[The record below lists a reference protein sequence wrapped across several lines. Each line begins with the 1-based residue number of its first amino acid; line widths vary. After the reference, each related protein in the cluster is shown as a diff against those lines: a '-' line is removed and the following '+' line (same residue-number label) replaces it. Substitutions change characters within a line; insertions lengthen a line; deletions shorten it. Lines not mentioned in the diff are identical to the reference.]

1 MPLTLT
7 NTLTRRQQ
15 PFTPITPGQ
24 VTMYC
29 CGVTVYDDCH
39 LGHARSYLGWDVLRR
54 YLRWRGYAVRY
65 VQNFTDIDDKILN
78 RARAEGTTM
87 AAVSERYIQ
96 RYFEDM
102 RRLNVLD
109 ADEYPRVTDH
119 IGAIHELI
127 GQLETKGYAYAAE
140 GDVYYRVGQ
149 FADYGQLSGRSQSTL
164 QAGASGRDLAATAKA
179 DPADFALWKGAK
191 PGEPAWDSPW
201 GPGRPGW
208 HIECSA
214 MIWARLGATIDIH
227 GGGGDLVFPHHENE
241 IAQSQAASGKPLA
254 NYWLHNGMVTV
265 NGEKMSKSLGN
276 FTTIRDLLDGGWAEY
291 PQPVDPMA
299 VRLFV
304 LQGHYRKPLDF
315 TKDAIAASIN
325 SWQTLNAGLLFG
337 DRHGTKLGWPAAAL
351 QEPSPDAPWVER
363 FQTAM
368 DDDLNT
374 PGALAV
380 LFELAK
386 GLQREGNRLV
396 HEGQTQASPDVL
408 WPQWQTLVQLAQVL
422 GLEVTPD
429 GGADATAVGL
439 DETAMAAGRSLTIAD
454 LIQQRQVARQQ
465 RDFATADDIRDRLA
479 AMGIAVVDQPD
490 GEVRWHRQQINDS
503 ETNYCT

>member
-1 MPLTLT
+1 MSLTLY
-7 NTLTRRQQ
+7 NTLTKRKQ
-15 PFTPITPGQ
+15 PFTPIHPGR

-39 LGHARSYLGWDVLRR
+39 LGHGRSYLGWDVLRR
-54 YLRWRGYAVRY
+54 YLRWRGYTVHY

-78 RARAEGTTM
+78 RASAEDTTM
-87 AAVSERYIQ
+87 AAISERYIQ

-102 RRLNVLD
+102 HRLNVMD
-109 ADEYPRVTDH
+109 ADEYPRVTEH

-127 GQLETKGYAYAAE
+127 GQLEAKGYAYAAG
-140 GDVYYRVGQ
+140 GDVYYRVEQ
-149 FADYGQLSGRSQSTL
+149 FADYGQLSGRSLATL
-164 QAGASGRDLAATAKA
+164 QAGASGRDLAATAKTN
-179 DPADFALWKGAK
+179 PADFALWKGAK
-191 PGEPAWDSPW
+191 PDEPAWDSPW

-214 MIWARLGATIDIH
+214 MIRARLGATIDIH

-241 IAQSQAASGKPLA
+241 IAQSQAANGKPLA

-276 FTTIRDLLDGGWAEY
+276 FTTIRDLLEGRWSEY

-315 TKDAIAASIN
+315 TKDAIAAAID
-325 SWQTLNAGLLFG
+325 SWQTVKAGLLFG
-337 DRHGTKLGWPAAAL
+337 DRHGAVLAWSVATL
-351 QEPSPDAPWVER
+351 QSSPQAPSPNNLWVER

-374 PGALAV
+374 PRALAV

-396 HEGQTQASPDVL
+396 HEGQPQSSPDRL
-408 WPQWQTLVQLAQVL
+408 SQQWQTLMHLAQVL
-422 GLEVTPD
+422 GLEVK
-429 GGADATAVGL
+429 ADSNAHIAADDL
-439 DETAMAAGRSLTIAD
+439 DEAAIAD
-454 LIQQRQVARQQ
+454 LIQQRQTARQQ

-479 AMGIAVVDQPD
+479 AVGVTVVDQPD
-490 GEVRWHRQQINDS
+490 GTVRWHRQ
-503 ETNYCT
+503 

>member
-1 MPLTLT
+1 MPLTFY
-7 NTLTRRQQ
+7 NTLTKRKDA
-15 PFTPITPGQ
+15 FSPIHPGR
-24 VTMYC
+24 VTLYC

-54 YLRWRGYAVRY
+54 YLSWRGYAVHY

-78 RARAEGTTM
+78 RAKAEGSTM
-87 AAVSERYIQ
+87 AAISERYIQ

-102 RRLNVLD
+102 HRLNVMD
-109 ADEYPRVTDH
+109 ADEYPRVTEH
-119 IGAIHELI
+119 IEAIHESI
-127 GQLETKGYAYAAE
+127 GQLEAKGYAYAAG
-140 GDVYYRVGQ
+140 GDVYYRVEQ
-149 FADYGQLSGRSQSTL
+149 FAGYGQLSGRTLATL
-164 QAGASGRDLAATAKA
+164 QAGASGRDLAATAKI

-191 PGEPAWDSPW
+191 PDEPAWDSPW

-214 MIWARLGATIDIH
+214 MIRARLGATIDIH

-241 IAQSQAASGKPLA
+241 IAQSQAANGKPLA
-254 NYWLHNGMVTV
+254 HYWLHNGMVTV

-276 FTTIRDLLDGGWAEY
+276 FTTIRDLLDGNWTGY
-291 PQPVDPMA
+291 PQPIDPMA

-315 TKDAIAASIN
+315 TPAAIAASIN
-325 SWQTLNAGLLFG
+325 SWQTLKAGLLFG
-337 DRHGTKLGWPAAAL
+337 DRHGAAL
-351 QEPSPDAPWVER
+351 AWPTAALRSSLPETRPDNPWVER

-368 DDDLNT
+368 DDDLNA

-396 HEGQTQASPDVL
+396 HDGKPQTRPDVL
-408 WPQWQTLVQLAQVL
+408 LQRWQTLMCLAQVL
-422 GLEVTPD
+422 GFEIVAD
-429 GGADATAVGL
+429 GNAKTTSVGL
-439 DETAMAAGRSLTIAD
+439 DEAAIAD
-454 LIQQRQVARQQ
+454 LIQQRQVARQH
-465 RDFATADDIRDRLA
+465 RDFATADAIRDRLA
-479 AMGIAVVDQPD
+479 AMGIALVDRPD
-490 GEVRWHRQQINDS
+490 GDVSWHQQ
-503 ETNYCT
+503 

>member
-1 MPLTLT
+1 MPLALY
-7 NTLTRRQQ
+7 NTLTKRKQ
-15 PFTPITPGQ
+15 PFTPIHPGR
-24 VTMYC
+24 VTLYC

-54 YLRWRGYAVRY
+54 YLGWQGYAVHY

-78 RARAEGTTM
+78 RASAEGTTM

-102 RRLNVLD
+102 HRLNVMD
-109 ADEYPRVTDH
+109 ADEYPRVTEH
-119 IGAIHELI
+119 IEAIHTLI
-127 GQLETKGYAYAAE
+127 GQLEAKGYAYAAG
-140 GDVYYRVGQ
+140 GDVYYRVEQ
-149 FADYGQLSGRSQSTL
+149 FADYGQLSGRSL
-164 QAGASGRDLAATAKA
+164 AKMQAGASGRDLVATVKTN
-179 DPADFALWKGAK
+179 PADFALWKGAK

-214 MIWARLGATIDIH
+214 MIRARLGATIDIH

-241 IAQSQAASGKPLA
+241 IAQSQAANGKPLA

-276 FTTIRDLLDGGWAEY
+276 FTTIRDLLDGRWPEY

-315 TKDAIAASIN
+315 TKDAIAAAIN
-325 SWQTLNAGLLFG
+325 SWQTLKAGLHFG
-337 DRHGTKLGWPAAAL
+337 DHHGAKLGWPAATLQSFPKAL
-351 QEPSPDAPWVER
+351 SPDNPWVER

-396 HEGQTQASPDVL
+396 HEGESQSSPDQL
-408 WPQWQTLVQLAQVL
+408 LKQWQTLMHLALVL
-422 GLEVTPD
+422 GLEAQD
-429 GGADATAVGL
+429 HNDADVAADDL
-439 DETAMAAGRSLTIAD
+439 DEAAMAAGRSLTIAD
-454 LIQQRQVARQQ
+454 LIQQRQTARQQ
-465 RDFATADDIRDRLA
+465 RDFATADEIRDRLA

-490 GEVRWHRQQINDS
+490 GEVRWHRQ
-503 ETNYCT
+503 

>member
-1 MPLTLT
+1 MALTLY
-7 NTLTRRQQ
+7 NTLTKHQH
-15 PFTPITPGQ
+15 PFIPIHPGQ

-54 YLRWRGYAVRY
+54 YLSWRGYAVHY
-65 VQNFTDIDDKILN
+65 VENFTDVDDKILN
-78 RARAEGTTM
+78 RARDEGTTM
-87 AAVSERYIQ
+87 TAVSERYIQ

-109 ADEYPRVTDH
+109 ADEYPRVTEH

-127 GQLETKGYAYAAE
+127 GQLEAKGYAYAAG

-149 FADYGQLSGRSQSTL
+149 FADYGQLSGRSLATME
-164 QAGASGRDLAATAKA
+164 AGASGRDLVATTKA

-191 PGEPAWDSPW
+191 PDEPAWDSPW

-214 MIWARLGATIDIH
+214 MIRARLGATIDIH

-241 IAQSQAASGKPLA
+241 IAQSQAANGKPLA
-254 NYWLHNGMVTV
+254 HYWLHNGMVTV

-315 TKDAIAASIN
+315 TKAAIAAAIN
-325 SWQTLNAGLLFG
+325 SWHTLWAGLSFG
-337 DRHGTKLGWPAAAL
+337 DRHGAQLGWPAADAL
-351 QEPSPDAPWVER
+351 SPQLSLDTARVDR

-380 LFELAK
+380 VFELAK
-386 GLQREGNRLV
+386 PLQREGNLLV
-396 HEGQTQASPDVL
+396 HAGKTQISPDLL
-408 WPQWQTLVQLAQVL
+408 WQQWQTLVHLAQVL
-422 GLEVTPD
+422 GLEVMAEGD
-429 GGADATAVGL
+429 GNETAVGL
-439 DETAMAAGRSLTIAD
+439 DETAIAD
-454 LIQQRQVARQQ
+454 LIQQRQTARQQ
-465 RDFATADDIRDRLA
+465 RDFAMADQIRDRLA
-479 AMGIAVVDQPD
+479 TVGIAVVDQPD
-490 GEVRWHRQQINDS
+490 GEARWHRQ
-503 ETNYCT
+503 

>member
-1 MPLTLT
+1 MSLVLT
-7 NTLTRRQQ
+7 NTFTKRKE
-15 PFTPITPGQ
+15 PFTPIHPGR

-54 YLRWRGYAVRY
+54 YLGWRGYAVHY

-78 RARAEGTTM
+78 RASAQGTTM

-102 RRLNVLD
+102 HRLNVMD
-109 ADEYPRVTDH
+109 ADEHPRVTEH
-119 IGAIHELI
+119 IEAIHELI
-127 GQLETKGYAYAAE
+127 GQLEAKSYAYAAE
-140 GDVYYRVGQ
+140 GDVYYRVEQ
-149 FADYGQLSGRSQSTL
+149 FAEYGGLSGRSLATM
-164 QAGASGRDLAATAKA
+164 QAGASGRDLVATVKSN
-179 DPADFALWKGAK
+179 PADFALWKGAK
-191 PGEPAWDSPW
+191 PGEPAWESPW

-214 MIWARLGATIDIH
+214 MIRARLGATIDIH

-241 IAQSQAASGKPLA
+241 IAQSQAANGKPLA

-276 FTTIRDLLDGGWAEY
+276 FTTIRDLLDGAWAGY
-291 PQPVDPMA
+291 PQPLDPMA

-315 TKDAIAASIN
+315 TKDAIAAAVN
-325 SWQTLNAGLLFG
+325 SWQTLTTGLRFG
-337 DRHGTKLGWPAAAL
+337 DHHGAALGWSAANIPSL
-351 QEPSPDAPWVER
+351 SPDNPWVKR
-363 FQTAM
+363 FQTVM

-386 GLQREGNRLV
+386 GLQREGNCLI
-396 HEGQTQASPDVL
+396 HEGKPQSGPEQLLA
-408 WPQWQTLVQLAQVL
+408 QWQTLMHLAQVL
-422 GLEVTPD
+422 GFEADSDPD
-429 GGADATAVGL
+429 AVAGDL
-439 DETAMAAGRSLTIAD
+439 DEAEITD
-454 LIQQRQVARQQ
+454 LIQQRQAARQQ
-465 RDFATADDIRDRLA
+465 RDFATADEIRDRLA
-479 AMGIAVVDQPD
+479 AMGVAVVDQPD
-490 GEVRWHRQQINDS
+490 GEVHWHRQ
-503 ETNYCT
+503 

>member
-1 MPLTLT
+1 MPLTLY
-7 NTLTRRQQ
+7 NTLTKRKQT
-15 PFTPITPGQ
+15 FTPINPER
-24 VTMYC
+24 VTLYC

-54 YLRWRGYAVRY
+54 YLRWRGYVVHY

-78 RARAEGTTM
+78 RARAKSTTM
-87 AAVSERYIQ
+87 AAISERYIQ

-102 RRLNVLD
+102 HRLNVMD
-109 ADEYPRVTDH
+109 ADEYPRVTEH
-119 IGAIHELI
+119 IEAIHELI
-127 GQLETKGYAYAAE
+127 GQLEAKGYAYAAG
-140 GDVYYRVGQ
+140 GDVYYRVEQ
-149 FADYGQLSGRSQSTL
+149 FADYGQLSGRSLATM

-179 DPADFALWKGAK
+179 NPADFALWKGAK
-191 PGEPAWDSPW
+191 PDEPAWDSPW

-214 MIWARLGATIDIH
+214 MIRARLGATIDIH

-241 IAQSQAASGKPLA
+241 IAQSQAANGKPLA
-254 NYWLHNGMVTV
+254 RYWLHNGMVTV
-265 NGEKMSKSLGN
+265 KGEKMSKSLGN
-276 FTTIRDLLDGGWAEY
+276 FTTIRDLLDGHWTGY
-291 PQPVDPMA
+291 PQPVDPMV

-315 TKDAIAASIN
+315 TKDAIAAAIN
-325 SWQTLNAGLLFG
+325 SWQTLKAGLHFG
-337 DRHGTKLGWPAAAL
+337 DHHGAALGWPVAAIQSSP
-351 QEPSPDAPWVER
+351 QELSPDNPWVAR

-374 PGALAV
+374 PGALVV

-396 HEGQTQASPDVL
+396 HEGKPQSSPDRL
-408 WPQWQTLVQLAQVL
+408 LPQWQTLSRLAQVL
-422 GLEVTPD
+422 GLEAK
-429 GGADATAVGL
+429 ADRDTYAAAGDL
-439 DETAMAAGRSLTIAD
+439 DEATIMD
-454 LIQQRQVARQQ
+454 LIQQRRTARQQ
-465 RDFATADDIRDRLA
+465 RDFATADQIRDRLT

-490 GEVRWHRQQINDS
+490 GEVLWHRQ
-503 ETNYCT
+503 

>member
-1 MPLTLT
+1 MLTLT
-7 NTLTRRQQ
+7 NTLTNRKQ
-15 PFTPITPGQ
+15 PFTPIHPGQ
-24 VTMYC
+24 VTIYC

-54 YLRWRGYAVRY
+54 YLSWRGYAVHY

-78 RARAEGTTM
+78 RARDTGTTM

-102 RRLNVLD
+102 HRLNVMD
-109 ADEYPRVTDH
+109 ADEYPKVTEH
-119 IGAIHELI
+119 VEAIHELI
-127 GQLETKGYAYAAE
+127 GQLEAKGYAYAAE
-140 GDVYYRVGQ
+140 GDVYYRVEQ
-149 FADYGQLSGRSQSTL
+149 FADYGQLSGRSLETMQT
-164 QAGASGRDLAATAKA
+164 GASGRDLVATTKTN
-179 DPADFALWKGAK
+179 PADFALWKGAK
-191 PGEPAWDSPW
+191 PDEPAWDSPW

-214 MIWARLGATIDIH
+214 MIRARLGATIDIH

-241 IAQSQAASGKPLA
+241 IAQSQAANGKPLA

-276 FTTIRDLLDGGWAEY
+276 FTTIRDLLDGAWAGY

-315 TKDAIAASIN
+315 TQDAIAAAIN
-325 SWQTLNAGLLFG
+325 SWQTLKAGLHFG
-337 DRHGTKLGWPAAAL
+337 DHHGAALGWSVATRPPST
-351 QEPSPDAPWVER
+351 QELSPDDPWVER

-374 PGALAV
+374 SGALAV

-396 HEGQTQASPDVL
+396 HEGKSQLSPDRL
-408 WPQWQTLVQLAQVL
+408 WAQWQTLTHLAQVL
-422 GLEVTPD
+422 GLETTK
-429 GGADATAVGL
+429 ADSDTDA
-439 DETAMAAGRSLTIAD
+439 AAGDWDEAAIAD
-454 LIQQRQVARQQ
+454 LIQQRQTARQQ
-465 RDFATADDIRDRLA
+465 RDFATADEIRDRLT

-490 GEVRWHRQQINDS
+490 GEVRWHRQ
-503 ETNYCT
+503 

>member
-1 MPLTLT
+1 MSLTLH
-7 NTLTRRQQ
+7 NTLTKGKQ
-15 PFTPITPGQ
+15 PFTPITPGR

-54 YLRWRGYAVRY
+54 YLRWRGYVVHY
-65 VQNFTDIDDKILN
+65 VQNFTDVDDKILN
-78 RARAEGTTM
+78 RAKAEGTTM
-87 AAVSERYIQ
+87 AAVSERYIE

-109 ADEYPRVTDH
+109 ADEYPRVTEH

-127 GQLETKGYAYAAE
+127 GQLEAKGYAYGAE
-140 GDVYYRVGQ
+140 GDVYYQVGQ
-149 FADYGQLSGRSQSTL
+149 FADYGKLSGRSQSTL
-164 QAGASGRDLAATAKA
+164 EAGASGRDLATTAKA

-191 PGEPAWDSPW
+191 PDEPAWDSPW

-214 MIWARLGATIDIH
+214 MIRARLGATIDIH

-254 NYWLHNGMVTV
+254 HCWLHNGMVTV

-276 FTTIRDLLDGGWAEY
+276 FTTIRDLLDGRWAEY

-315 TKDAIAASIN
+315 TKAAIAAALSN
-325 SWQTLNAGLLFG
+325 WQTLKAGLLFG
-337 DRHGTKLGWPAAAL
+337 DRHGANLGWPAPTSA
-351 QEPSPDAPWVER
+351 PSSATRQTGETPWVER
-363 FQTAM
+363 FQAAM

-374 PGALAV
+374 PRALAV
-380 LFELAK
+380 VFELAK
-386 GLQREGNRLV
+386 GLQREHNRLT
-396 HEGQTQASPDVL
+396 HGGDTPENSAQLCQ
-408 WPQWQTLVQLAQVL
+408 QWQTLVDLAQVL
-422 GLEVTPD
+422 GLEADLMAEEQT
-429 GGADATAVGL
+429 GAGL
-439 DETAMAAGRSLTIAD
+439 DDGAIAD
-454 LIQQRQVARQQ
+454 LVQQRQRARQH
-465 RDFATADDIRDRLA
+465 RDFATADQIRDRLA
-479 AMGIAVVDQPD
+479 VVGVTVVDQPD
-490 GEVRWHRQQINDS
+490 GETRWHRQ
-503 ETNYCT
+503 

>member
-1 MPLTLT
+1 LY
-7 NTLTRRQQ
+7 NTLTKRKQ
-15 PFTPITPGQ
+15 PFTPIHPGR

-54 YLRWRGYAVRY
+54 YLRWRGYTVHY

-78 RARAEGTTM
+78 RAKAKGTTM
-87 AAVSERYIQ
+87 AAISERYIE

-102 RRLNVLD
+102 HRLNVMD
-109 ADEYPRVTDH
+109 ADEYPKVTEH
-119 IGAIHELI
+119 IESIHDLI
-127 GQLETKGYAYAAE
+127 SQLEAKGYAYAAG
-140 GDVYYRVGQ
+140 GDVYYRVEQ
-149 FADYGQLSGRSQSTL
+149 FADYGQLSGRSL
-164 QAGASGRDLAATAKA
+164 ANMQAGASGRDLAATAKSNS
-179 DPADFALWKGAK
+179 ADFALWKGAK
-191 PGEPAWDSPW
+191 TDEPAWDSPW

-214 MIWARLGATIDIH
+214 MIRARLGATIDIH

-241 IAQSQAASGKPLA
+241 IAQSQAANGKPLA

-276 FTTIRDLLDGGWAEY
+276 FTTIRDLLDGHWTGY
-291 PQPVDPMA
+291 PQPIDPMA

-315 TKDAIAASIN
+315 TKDAIAAAIN
-325 SWQTLNAGLLFG
+325 SWQTLKAGLFFG
-337 DRHGTKLGWPAAAL
+337 DHHGASLGWSAATIQTSS

-363 FQTAM
+363 FQSAM

-374 PGALAV
+374 AGALAV

-396 HEGQTQASPDVL
+396 HEGKPQSSPDQL
-408 WPQWQTLVQLAQVL
+408 WQQWQTLMHLSQVL
-422 GLEVTPD
+422 GLEAAQNDSDT
-429 GGADATAVGL
+429 DAAAGDL
-439 DETAMAAGRSLTIAD
+439 DEGAIAG
-454 LIQQRQVARQQ
+454 LIQQRQTARQQ
-465 RDFATADDIRDRLA
+465 RDFATADEIREQLA
-479 AMGIAVVDQPD
+479 AVGIAVVDQPD
-490 GEVRWHRQQINDS
+490 GGVRWHRQ
-503 ETNYCT
+503 

>member
-1 MPLTLT
+1 MPLTLY
-7 NTLTRRQQ
+7 NTLTKRKQ
-15 PFTPITPGQ
+15 PFTPIHSGR

-54 YLRWRGYAVRY
+54 YLRWRGYTLNY

-78 RARAEGTTM
+78 RASAEGTTM
-87 AAVSERYIQ
+87 AAISERYIQ

-102 RRLNVLD
+102 HHLNVMD
-109 ADEYPRVTDH
+109 ADEYPRVTKH

-127 GQLETKGYAYAAE
+127 GQLEAKGYAYAAG
-140 GDVYYRVGQ
+140 GDVYYRVEQ
-149 FADYGQLSGRSQSTL
+149 FADYGQLSGRSLATM

-179 DPADFALWKGAK
+179 NPTDFALWKGAK
-191 PGEPAWDSPW
+191 PDEPAWDSPW

-214 MIWARLGATIDIH
+214 MIRARLGTTIDIH

-241 IAQSQAASGKPLA
+241 IAQSQAANGKPLA

-265 NGEKMSKSLGN
+265 NGEKMSKSLDN
-276 FTTIRDLLDGGWAEY
+276 FTTIRDLLGGRWPEY

-325 SWQTLNAGLLFG
+325 SWQTLKAGLLFG
-337 DRHGTKLGWPAAAL
+337 DRHGTSLGWSAANL
-351 QEPSPDAPWVER
+351 QPFPQEPSSDTSWMEQ
-363 FQTAM
+363 FQTTM

-396 HEGQTQASPDVL
+396 HEGKPLSSPDQL
-408 WPQWQTLVQLAQVL
+408 LEQWQTLMHLAQVL
-422 GLEVTPD
+422 GLEAKANSNTDVAS
-429 GGADATAVGL
+429 GEL
-439 DETAMAAGRSLTIAD
+439 DEAAMAAGRSWTIAD
-454 LIQQRQVARQQ
+454 LIQQRQTARQK

-479 AMGIAVVDQPD
+479 AVGVTVVDQPD
-490 GEVRWHRQQINDS
+490 GTVRWHRQ
-503 ETNYCT
+503 

>member
-1 MPLTLT
+1 MPFTLT
-7 NTLTRRQQ
+7 NTITRRQQ
-15 PFTPITPGQ
+15 PFIPITPGQ

-54 YLRWRGYAVRY
+54 YLSWRGYTVRY

-78 RARAEGTTM
+78 QATAEGTTM

-109 ADEYPRVTDH
+109 ADDYPRVTEH

-127 GQLETKGYAYAAE
+127 GQLEEKGYAYAAE

-149 FADYGQLSGRSQSTL
+149 FADYGQLSGRSQSAL

-214 MIWARLGATIDIH
+214 MIRARLGATIDIH

-291 PQPVDPMA
+291 PQPVDPMV

-315 TKDAIAASIN
+315 TKAAIAALIN
-325 SWQTLNAGLLFG
+325 SWQTLKAGLLFG
-337 DRHGTKLGWPAAAL
+337 DRHGTQMGWTAAAIQSAPRQPGL
-351 QEPSPDAPWVER
+351 ADPWVER

-396 HEGQTQASPDVL
+396 HEGQTQASLDLL
-408 WPQWQTLVQLAQVL
+408 WQQWQTLVHLAQVL
-422 GLEVTPD
+422 GLEIATD
-429 GGADATAVGL
+429 GNADATAVGL
-439 DETAMAAGRSLTIAD
+439 DNDAIAE

-465 RDFATADDIRDRLA
+465 QDFATADQIRDRLA
-479 AMGIAVVDQPD
+479 AMGIAVVDQLD

-503 ETNYCT
+503 EPNYCP

>member
-1 MPLTLT
+1 
-7 NTLTRRQQ
+7 
-15 PFTPITPGQ
+15 
-24 VTMYC
+24 MYC

-54 YLRWRGYAVRY
+54 YLRWQGYVVHY

-78 RARAEGTTM
+78 RASAEGTTM

-102 RRLNVLD
+102 HHLHIMD
-109 ADEYPRVTDH
+109 ADEYPKVTEH

-127 GQLETKGYAYAAE
+127 GQLEAKGYAYAAG
-140 GDVYYRVGQ
+140 GDVYYRVEQ
-149 FADYGQLSGRSQSTL
+149 FADYGQLSGRSLATM
-164 QAGASGRDLAATAKA
+164 QAGASGRDLVATAKTN
-179 DPADFALWKGAK
+179 PADFALWKGAK
-191 PGEPAWDSPW
+191 PDEPAWDSPW

-214 MIWARLGATIDIH
+214 MIRARLGATIDIH

-241 IAQSQAASGKPLA
+241 IAQSQAANGKPLA
-254 NYWLHNGMVTV
+254 RYWLHNGMVTV

-276 FTTIRDLLDGGWAEY
+276 FTTIRNLLEGGWTGY
-291 PQPVDPMA
+291 PQPVDSMV

-315 TKDAIAASIN
+315 TQDAIAAAVS
-325 SWQTLNAGLLFG
+325 SWQTLEAGLLFS
-337 DRHGTKLGWPAAAL
+337 DHHGAALGWSVAAIPAQL
-351 QEPSPDAPWVER
+351 HEPHLNTPWVER

-374 PGALAV
+374 SGALAV

-396 HEGQTQASPDVL
+396 HEGKTQSSPDQL
-408 WPQWQTLVQLAQVL
+408 LQQWQILSHLAQVL
-422 GLEVTPD
+422 GLEAKAN
-429 GGADATAVGL
+429 GDAQVAVGDL
-439 DETAMAAGRSLTIAD
+439 DEAAIAD
-454 LIQQRQVARQQ
+454 LIQQRQTARQQ

-479 AMGIAVVDQPD
+479 AVGITVVDQSD
-490 GEVRWHRQQINDS
+490 GKVRWHRQ
-503 ETNYCT
+503 

>member
-1 MPLTLT
+1 MSLTLT
-7 NTLTRRQQ
+7 NTLTNRKQ
-15 PFTPITPGQ
+15 PFTPIHPGQ

-54 YLRWRGYAVRY
+54 YLSWRGYAVHY

-78 RARAEGTTM
+78 RARDTGTTM

-102 RRLNVLD
+102 HRLNVMD
-109 ADEYPRVTDH
+109 ADEYPKVTEH
-119 IGAIHELI
+119 VEAIHELI
-127 GQLETKGYAYAAE
+127 GQLEAKGYAYAAE
-140 GDVYYRVGQ
+140 GDVYYRVEQ
-149 FADYGQLSGRSQSTL
+149 FADYGQLSGRSL
-164 QAGASGRDLAATAKA
+164 EKMQAGASGRDRAATAKTN
-179 DPADFALWKGAK
+179 PADFALWKGAK
-191 PGEPAWDSPW
+191 PDEPAWDSPW

-214 MIWARLGATIDIH
+214 MIRARLGATIDIH

-241 IAQSQAASGKPLA
+241 IAQSQAANGKPLA

-276 FTTIRDLLDGGWAEY
+276 FTTIRDLLDGAWARY

-315 TKDAIAASIN
+315 TKDAIAAAIN
-325 SWQTLNAGLLFG
+325 SWQTLKTGLLFG
-337 DRHGTKLGWPAAAL
+337 DHHGAALGWSVANL
-351 QEPSPDAPWVER
+351 QSSPQELSPDNPWVGR

-374 PGALAV
+374 SGALAV

-396 HEGQTQASPDVL
+396 HEGKSQLSPDRL
-408 WPQWQTLVQLAQVL
+408 LEQWQTLSHLAQVL
-422 GLEVTPD
+422 GLEATTNSD
-429 GGADATAVGL
+429 TDAAVGEL
-439 DETAMAAGRSLTIAD
+439 DEAAIAD
-454 LIQQRQVARQQ
+454 LIQQRQAARQQ
-465 RDFATADDIRDRLA
+465 RDFATADEMRDRLV
-479 AMGIAVVDQPD
+479 AMGITVVDQPD
-490 GEVRWHRQQINDS
+490 GEVRWHRH
-503 ETNYCT
+503 